1 MFQSTRPRGA
11 RRVKRGRGQTQCY
24 VSIHAPARGATSG
37 YWCSWRG
44 LDCFNPRARAGRD
57 DSRESNSTPACTFQS
72 TRPRGARPAEGVT
85 SRPPSSLFQSTR
97 PRGARREE
105 MDDHG
110 PEQGVSI
117 HAPARGATSDTN
129 YFCITR
135 YRFNPRA
142 RAGRDLDMSPG
153 LPET

>member
-1 MFQSTRPRGA
+1 LFQSTRPRGA

-72 TRPRGARPAEGVT
+72 TRPRGARPFSLIEQMVT
-85 SRPPSSLFQSTR
+85 LP
-97 PRGARREE
+97 
-105 MDDHG
+105 
-110 PEQGVSI
+110 VSI
-117 HAPARGATSDTN
+117 HAPARGATQKIARVKRNFDVSIHAPARGAT
-129 YFCITR
+129 CGRGHITAALV
-135 YRFNPRA
+135 FVSIHAPA
-142 RAGRDLDMSPG
+142 RGATRRNG
-153 LPET
+153 